1 MERVQCWRAFRRV
14 CDLLSHNNVDCK
26 IVDLSHNSVL
36 PSNFSQFVNVLKN
49 SVFLEELYLSQNKL
63 NHKSMRILHKSF
75 QFHLSSIR
83 ILDLSHNPIKDTG
96 CRWIASMLQLVPNLL
111 SLSLVDCKIT
121 DDGLKY
127 LRTSLAYSNE
137 LPKLECLYLSG
148 NLFGDEG
155 LISFSDVFRINKAL
169 TTISLC
175 SLSITK
181 TGVEAILQSLE
192 HNTSIKELDLYN
204 STLNI
209 ECPDLLNRLCE
220 IVSNNRLERS
230 IEPVI
235 QIANFDQSEPNLII
249 EEVPLLDELLQDN
262 DPSQED
268 NQGEID
274 IFPEASAFENEN
286 ENQNQNEL
294 FELLDIQV
302 VNVSNNSMVVQN
314 VESSDE
320 ISVSNLDRESTQ
332 VKNEIEE
339 ITNNVEERTVYKF
352 TDIIQLANKVNK
364 SMISPTNRMQDQ
376 NQIDH
381 LTKIV
386 KYLKK
391 SVQLFEK
398 NSGHLET
405 EDNTFKH
412 LVENYFQLNEKVYYS
427 DDFNKYQTENQD
439 WQVIRKNLVEKI
451 LENVELFIEKNR
463 MNLKLVKKYYKKLQK
478 LQVKLDTIDKE
489 GRESDYQV
497 IYLTTEM
504 KERRIESY
512 ELLGIIKLAIN
523 EFYSLLRLEPFPTME
538 ANLRHDLTILLNYY
552 KFQANFVENLLSN
565 LSNGGIDDRHWN
577 ETDAKPIAGAN
588 KDESFLQQDSNTLFQ
603 IEQEKKYATS
613 EIIIKNESVK
623 NPEIT
628 KKEISPNF
636 LTEKLATSKKEGK
649 IVDGN
654 QELITKTIERI
665 YLMLEE
671 AEVIL
676 HQRTYFVESKVKES
690 LQLSIKY
697 IKENLIDQQSF
708 NINKIKYSLQKL
720 ENFKIYFT
728 RWIEENQILLQTK
741 SEINQLKEKK
751 EKLNNIE
758 EKMVTTDALYQFK
771 VKTNQI
777 NHSNTDFL
785 ENMKKYRLKFS
796 KKLKNYKNLQNKIIA
811 KINCGFPEL
820 YVEKRELV
828 VPYSL
833 LSSNFHFLNSE
844 KRIFLHKNYEK
855 IEKIDVK
862 KENEISYY
870 SARSRVENDDT
881 TISRTVLLKE
891 FPLLNEFYKKLFE
904 NEIFILEKLNS
915 DLILKYH
922 VAFYEYSL
930 RDSILFGFIDF
941 PLHPTYSNILPS
953 SPQSILNPSS
963 SPSSFLY
970 LSEYLNPTKPTEQPP
985 TFLEKLT
992 ISRLIIQA
1000 VCYFHSLNVVHSG
1013 LLLLQILSSLNFNFN
1028 SSDLQV
1034 EKVIIVDNK
1043 PKIIGFEYAFV
1054 VNEIHP
1060 EDQIFPPPNGS
1071 FQFL

>member
-1 MERVQCWRAFRRV
+1 
-14 CDLLSHNNVDCK
+14 
-26 IVDLSHNSVL
+26 
-36 PSNFSQFVNVLKN
+36 
-49 SVFLEELYLSQNKL
+49 
-63 NHKSMRILHKSF
+63 
-75 QFHLSSIR
+75 
-83 ILDLSHNPIKDTG
+83 
-96 CRWIASMLQLVPNLL
+96 
-111 SLSLVDCKIT
+111 
-121 DDGLKY
+121 
-127 LRTSLAYSNE
+127 
-137 LPKLECLYLSG
+137 
-148 NLFGDEG
+148 
-155 LISFSDVFRINKAL
+155 
-169 TTISLC
+169 
-175 SLSITK
+175 
-181 TGVEAILQSLE
+181 
-192 HNTSIKELDLYN
+192 
-204 STLNI
+204 
-209 ECPDLLNRLCE
+209 
-220 IVSNNRLERS
+220 
-230 IEPVI
+230 
-235 QIANFDQSEPNLII
+235 
-249 EEVPLLDELLQDN
+249 
-262 DPSQED
+262 
-268 NQGEID
+268 
-274 IFPEASAFENEN
+274 
-286 ENQNQNEL
+286 
-294 FELLDIQV
+294 
-302 VNVSNNSMVVQN
+302 
-314 VESSDE
+314 
-320 ISVSNLDRESTQ
+320 
-332 VKNEIEE
+332 
-339 ITNNVEERTVYKF
+339 
-352 TDIIQLANKVNK
+352 
-364 SMISPTNRMQDQ
+364 
-376 NQIDH
+376 
-381 LTKIV
+381 
-386 KYLKK
+386 
-391 SVQLFEK
+391 
-398 NSGHLET
+398 
-405 EDNTFKH
+405 
-412 LVENYFQLNEKVYYS
+412 
-427 DDFNKYQTENQD
+427 
-439 WQVIRKNLVEKI
+439 
-451 LENVELFIEKNR
+451 
-463 MNLKLVKKYYKKLQK
+463 
-478 LQVKLDTIDKE
+478 
-489 GRESDYQV
+489 
-497 IYLTTEM
+497 M

-588 KDESFLQQDSNTLFQ
+588 KDEAFLQQDSNTLFQ
-603 IEQEKKYATS
+603 IDHQRQEKKYATS
-613 EIIIKNESVK
+613 
-623 NPEIT
+623 
-628 KKEISPNF
+628 
-636 LTEKLATSKKEGK
+636 
-649 IVDGN
+649 
-654 QELITKTIERI
+654 
-665 YLMLEE
+665 
-671 AEVIL
+671 EVIL

-820 YVEKRELV
+820 YVEERELV

-833 LSSNFHFLNSE
+833 LSSNFHFLHSE

-941 PLHPTYSNILPS
+941 PLHP
-953 SPQSILNPSS
+953 SILNPSS